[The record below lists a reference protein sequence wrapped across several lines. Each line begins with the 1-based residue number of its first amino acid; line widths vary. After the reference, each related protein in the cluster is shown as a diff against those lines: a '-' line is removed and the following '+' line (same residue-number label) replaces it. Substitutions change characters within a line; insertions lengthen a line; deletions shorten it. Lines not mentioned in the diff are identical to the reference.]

1 MRVLVAL
8 AALVTIPFAVSVA
21 QGQGQGH
28 DAAHCAARTAKQ
40 PSKDINKCPAP
51 APTPP
56 PPVQP
61 PPVQPPPVEPPP
73 VVPPVVPPVEPP
85 ACAVSSSL
93 SGSLSIVGRVQ
104 DAATGNGLGNWCIT
118 ITEVSGLGS
127 ATALTDPLGNYS
139 FAGVP
144 DGEYLTCE
152 VIKAGWQQTFPTV
165 MFGGVPCASGLGWDF
180 PMWGMDASFVNFK
193 NLQL

>member
-1 MRVLVAL
+1 MRVLIAL

-28 DAAHCAARTAKQ
+28 DAAHCAARTAKH

-56 PPVQP
+56 PPVV
-61 PPVQPPPVEPPP
+61 PPVDPPP
-73 VVPPVVPPVEPP
+73 VVPPVDPPPVVPPVEPP
-85 ACAVSSSL
+85 ACAVTSSL
-93 SGSLSIVGRVQ
+93 SGPLSITGRVQ

-127 ATALTDPLGNYS
+127 ASAVTDASGNYL

-144 DGEYLTCE
+144 DGEYLSCH
-152 VIKAGWQQTFPTV
+152 VVKDGWQQTFPTEV
-165 MFGGVPCASGLGWDF
+165 FGGVVCPTGLGWQF
-180 PMWGMDASFVNFK
+180 PMFGMDASFVNFK
-193 NLQL
+193 DLKL

>member
-1 MRVLVAL
+1 MRVLIAL

-21 QGQGQGH
+21 QGQGH
-28 DAAHCAARTAKQ
+28 DAAHCAARTAKH

-61 PPVQPPPVEPPP
+61 PVDPPVLPPVDPPQPPPVEPP
-73 VVPPVVPPVEPP
+73 
-85 ACAVSSSL
+85 ACPTFSSL
-93 SGSLSIVGRVQ
+93 SGPLSIVGRVQ
-104 DAATGNGLGNWCIT
+104 DQATGNGLANWCIT

-127 ATALTDPLGNYS
+127 ATAVTDASGNYS

-152 VIKAGWQQTFPTV
+152 VVKAGWQQTFPTV
-165 MFGGVPCASGLGWDF
+165 MFGGVTCPSGLGWDF

-193 NLQL
+193 NSQP

>member
-51 APTPP
+51 TPTPP

-61 PPVQPPPVEPPP
+61 PLVQPPPVEPPP

-127 ATALTDPLGNYS
+127 ATALTDASGNYS

-152 VIKAGWQQTFPTV
+152 VMKAGWQQTFPTV
-165 MFGGVPCASGLGWDF
+165 VFGGVPCASGLGWDF

-193 NLQL
+193 NSQL

>member
-1 MRVLVAL
+1 MRVLIAL

-28 DAAHCAARTAKQ
+28 DAAHCAARTAKF
-40 PSKDINKCPAP
+40 PTRDINKCPPP

-73 VVPPVVPPVEPP
+73 VVPPVEPP

-93 SGSLSIVGRVQ
+93 SGSLSITGRVQ
-104 DAATGNGLGNWCIT
+104 DAVTGNGLANWCVT
-118 ITEVSGLGS
+118 ITEVTGLGS
-127 ATALTDPLGNYS
+127 ATAVTDASGNYS

-152 VIKAGWQQTFPTV
+152 VLKTGWQQTFPTV
-165 MFGGVPCASGLGWDF
+165 VFGGVSCPSGLGWDF
-180 PMWGMDASFVNFK
+180 PLWGMDASFVNFK
-193 NLQL
+193 NSQ

>member
-1 MRVLVAL
+1 
-8 AALVTIPFAVSVA
+8 LVTIPFAVSVA

-28 DAAHCAARTAKQ
+28 DAAHCAARTAKF

-61 PPVQPPPVEPPP
+61 PVQPPVEPPP
-73 VVPPVVPPVEPP
+73 PPAPPPVEPP
-85 ACAVSSSL
+85 ACAVASSL
-93 SGSLSIVGRVQ
+93 SGPLSIVGRVQ
-104 DAATGNGLGNWCIT
+104 DQATGSGLANWCIT

-127 ATALTDPLGNYS
+127 ATAVTDASGNYS

-152 VIKAGWQQTFPTV
+152 VMKAGWQQTFPTASL
-165 MFGGVPCASGLGWDF
+165 GGVPCPSGLGWDF

-193 NLQL
+193 NSQL

>member
-1 MRVLVAL
+1 
-8 AALVTIPFAVSVA
+8 LVTIPFAVSVA

-28 DAAHCAARTAKQ
+28 DAAHCAARTAKH

-51 APTPP
+51 AQTPP

-61 PPVQPPPVEPPP
+61 PVDPPVQPPVDPP
-73 VVPPVVPPVEPP
+73 VQPPVDPPQPPVEPP

-93 SGSLSIVGRVQ
+93 SGPLSIVGRVQ

-127 ATALTDPLGNYS
+127 ATAVTDPSGNYS

-152 VIKAGWQQTFPTV
+152 VMKAGWQQTFPTV

>member
-1 MRVLVAL
+1 MRVLIAL

-28 DAAHCAARTAKQ
+28 DAAHCAARTAKH

-61 PPVQPPPVEPPP
+61 PVDPPVLPPVDPPQPPPVEPP
-73 VVPPVVPPVEPP
+73 
-85 ACAVSSSL
+85 ACPTFSSL
-93 SGSLSIVGRVQ
+93 SGPLSIVGRVQ
-104 DAATGNGLGNWCIT
+104 DQATGNGLANWCIT

-127 ATALTDPLGNYS
+127 ATAVTDASGNYS

-152 VIKAGWQQTFPTV
+152 VMKTGWQQTFPTV
-165 MFGGVPCASGLGWDF
+165 MFGGVPCPSGLGWDF

-193 NLQL
+193 NSPL

>member
-1 MRVLVAL
+1 MRVLIAL

-28 DAAHCAARTAKQ
+28 DAAHCAARTAKH

-51 APTPP
+51 AQTPP

-61 PPVQPPPVEPPP
+61 PVDPPQ
-73 VVPPVVPPVEPP
+73 PPVEPP

-93 SGSLSIVGRVQ
+93 SGPLSIVGRVQ

-127 ATALTDPLGNYS
+127 ATAVTDPSGNYS

-152 VIKAGWQQTFPTV
+152 VMKAGWQQTFPTV

-193 NLQL
+193 NSQL

>member
-1 MRVLVAL
+1 
-8 AALVTIPFAVSVA
+8 LVTIPFAVSVA

-28 DAAHCAARTAKQ
+28 DAAHCAARTAKH

-51 APTPP
+51 AQTPP

-61 PPVQPPPVEPPP
+61 PVDPPVQPPVDPP
-73 VVPPVVPPVEPP
+73 VQPPVDPPQPPVEPP

-93 SGSLSIVGRVQ
+93 SGPLSIVGRVQ

-165 MFGGVPCASGLGWDF
+165 VFGGVPCASGLGWDF